1 MNNCNKIFLGIFI
14 VLFFM
19 EFPTTTNIV
28 FANNQNSIL
37 TTVATIAYDDWKENY
52 VVPVSDKR
60 SRVIN
65 PQDNNVTVSEGIGY
79 GLLFSAAADDETT
92 FEELWQYAK
101 QYLNKNGLMHWKINA
116 NGKIIGKGSATD
128 ADQDIAYALLLAD
141 KKWPQKHYLEDAKRM
156 INAIRKHEVTST
168 NLLLPGDSWTWT
180 KQPPLN
186 PSYIA
191 LSYYQE
197 FAAATK
203 DPSWGKIALA
213 NLQFLNQVANKD
225 TGLTPDWVNQNG
237 TIKNHE
243 NKFGYD
249 AIRIPIRLYPFYM
262 RSNNPTAGMILQ
274 KEYDF
279 FANEGINTLVA
290 GYTITGR
297 PLVSHLTSAYLAS
310 FAMIGYMHPTS
321 NFSVDLLERLIHDP
335 TPDYYSSSLKVW
347 VLLTI
352 TGKL

>member
-1 MNNCNKIFLGIFI
+1 MNNFIEKLLVIFI
-14 VLFFM
+14 VMFFM
-19 EFPTTTNIV
+19 ELFLGKNVV
-28 FANNQNSIL
+28 FANDQTCVL
-37 TTVATIAYDDWKENY
+37 ATEATIAYDDWKRNY
-52 VVPVSDKR
+52 VVHVSDNT

-79 GLLFSAAADDETT
+79 GLLFSAAVEDETT
-92 FEELWQYAK
+92 FQELWQYAK

-116 NGKIIGKGSATD
+116 NGKIIGRGSATD

-141 KKWPQKHYLEDAKRM
+141 KKWPQKNYLDAARKMIIAIKR
-156 INAIRKHEVTST
+156 HEVTST
-168 NLLLPGDSWTWT
+168 LLLLPGDSWTWT
-180 KQPPLN
+180 KDPPLN

-191 LSYYQE
+191 PAYYQE

-203 DPSWGKIALA
+203 DLSWGKISLA
-213 NLQFLNQVANKD
+213 NLQFITQVANKD

-237 TIKNHE
+237 TIKKYE

-249 AIRIPIRLYPFYM
+249 AIRVPIRLYPFYM
-262 RSNNPTAGMILQ
+262 RSNNPMAGMILQ
-274 KEYDF
+274 KQYAF
-279 FANEGINTLVA
+279 FSNEGINHLVA

-297 PLVSHLTSAYLAS
+297 PLVSHLTSSYLAS
-310 FAMIGYMHPTS
+310 FAMIGYMHHTS
-321 NFSVDLLERLIHDP
+321 DFSMELLERLIHDS